1 MLQPCIAKKHINHMQ
16 QELKII
22 SLFRQD
28 SVLGLKKVHELYADK
43 MMFIAKRYISDDQIA
58 EEMVSD
64 TFLTVFQ
71 KWHQYDENKGT
82 AFLSWISKICINRCL
97 MELRK
102 KKIYTEQISDI
113 HENIIVEISDQ
124 FSYQHIVDSIQSLG
138 HPYNTVFFLHEVDG
152 FNHHEIGEMI
162 GIPVGTSKSW
172 LHRAKMRL
180 RETLINL
187 V

>member
-1 MLQPCIAKKHINHMQ
+1 MQ
-16 QELKII
+16 QDLII
-22 SLFRQD
+22 LSLFRQD

-43 MMFIAKRYISDDQIA
+43 MMFIAKRYISFDHIA

-71 KWHQYDENKGT
+71 KWQQYDENKGS
-82 AFLSWISKICINRCL
+82 AFLSWMSKICINRCL

-102 KKIYTEQISDI
+102 KKIYAEPISEI
-113 HENIIVEISDQ
+113 HENIHFDIPDQ
-124 FSYQHIVDSIQSLG
+124 FSYRLIVEAVQALG
-138 HPYNTVFFLHEVDG
+138 HPYNTVFFLYEVDG
-152 FNHHEIGEMI
+152 FNHREIGQML
-162 GIPVGTSKSW
+162 GIPVGTSKSL

>member
-1 MLQPCIAKKHINHMQ
+1 MQ

-71 KWHQYDENKGT
+71 KWQQYDENKGF

-102 KKIYTEQISDI
+102 KKIYAEQISDI
-113 HENIIVEISDQ
+113 HENIIFEISDQ

-152 FNHHEIGEMI
+152 FNHYEISEML